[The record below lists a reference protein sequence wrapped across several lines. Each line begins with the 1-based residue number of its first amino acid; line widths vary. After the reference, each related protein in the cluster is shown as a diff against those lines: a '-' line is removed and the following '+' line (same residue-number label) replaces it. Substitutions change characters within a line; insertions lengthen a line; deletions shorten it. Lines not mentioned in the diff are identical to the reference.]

1 MAKPKVSVLMI
12 AMVII
17 EPTLEFSTSGLT
29 RPLLGSREQ
38 KIAMEMTTN
47 AAPETVR
54 NILHPQPAVRDE
66 GNASLSHHWH
76 KIFRIWRKSWL
87 NPWFN

>member
-1 MAKPKVSVLMI
+1 MI

-29 RPLLGSREQ
+29 RPSREQ

-54 NILHPQPAVRDE
+54 NISHFHPLCGTKVMH
-66 GNASLSHHWH
+66 GY
-76 KIFRIWRKSWL
+76 RIIGTKFSGSGVKAG
-87 NPWFN
+87 

>member
-1 MAKPKVSVLMI
+1 MAKPKVSVHMI

-54 NILHPQPAVRDE
+54 NISHFHPLCGTKVMH
-66 GNASLSHHWH
+66 GY
-76 KIFRIWRKSWL
+76 RIIGTKFSGSGVKAG
-87 NPWFN
+87 